1 MEKLHAFAWTEFFCG
16 RLGFECAIMT
26 SLEQIMPVEAGER
39 LRIAREGAKIT
50 QAAAANAIGVARTT
64 IVAIE
69 QGERRA
75 RINELQQLAKLYN
88 TSVNAILRQE
98 SVHVDLAPRFRKV
111 VGSDDAAADAA
122 ELLAELAK
130 AEVELE
136 NLLGVKRVRNYPPER
151 PLLKGD
157 VRTQAE
163 QDATELRQRLGLGI
177 GPVSDIVTLLEMELG
192 IRVYIRRF
200 DGRIS
205 GVFAYDD
212 TLGPCILLNANHP
225 RERRTQSAGHETGHF
240 ISTRRQP
247 EILHND
253 EAENSREE
261 RYANAFARAFLT
273 PARAVMQKF
282 QEITA
287 GSDRMTRRHVIV
299 LAHFFG
305 VSREAMVRRL
315 EELGSVKPG
324 TWDWFQAN
332 GGITD
337 EQSRQVLGDLSPRDG
352 YKAEADRPTTL
363 RLNLLASEAHRQGLL
378 SEGQLA
384 RLLHLDRIE
393 LRDVLGSR
401 ELEGSE
407 TNGVTNLLD

>member
-1 MEKLHAFAWTEFFCG
+1 
-16 RLGFECAIMT
+16 MT

-50 QAAAANAIGVARTT
+50 QAAAASAIGVARTT

-75 RINELQQLAKLYN
+75 RINELQQLAKLYG

-122 ELLAELAK
+122 ELMAELAK

-287 GSDRMTRRHVIV
+287 GSDRLTRRHVIV

-393 LRDVLGSR
+393 LREVLGSQ
-401 ELEGSE
+401 EFEGSE